1 MSEKIRNEIF
11 TKLKKG
17 IGTKYINDL
26 KLMKDFNNAIEPYKQ
41 DKVLECFFDE
51 MVRMFIEFK
60 MAFENPYNFKM
71 ASFRLNQYL
80 NETHQILQFNH
91 TEAMIKKKLL
101 EKMKP
106 SEKGKKEQEKL
117 YTDMTPEEKMIETQ
131 KIIIKNSEKAEIE
144 NEESYTGITPKER
157 RKII

>member
-26 KLMKDFNNAIEPYKQ
+26 KLMKDFNNEIEPYKQ

-80 NETHQILQFNH
+80 NEAHQILQFNH

-101 EKMKP
+101 LREIRKRIDSNKEPKIDLRSQSVEKWLGKMKP
-106 SEKGKKEQEKL
+106 
-117 YTDMTPEEKMIETQ
+117 
-131 KIIIKNSEKAEIE
+131 SEKAEIE